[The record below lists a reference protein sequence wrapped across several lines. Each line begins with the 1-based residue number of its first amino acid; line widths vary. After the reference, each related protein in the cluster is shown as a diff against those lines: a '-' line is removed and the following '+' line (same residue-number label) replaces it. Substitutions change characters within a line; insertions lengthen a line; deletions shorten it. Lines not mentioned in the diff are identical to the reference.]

1 MAGTSPS
8 RPAVSSLL
16 HFWSS
21 AGGRA
26 TRGILPSVGGI
37 SVLLAFQAGLAVVS
51 PLMLQRIIDAAGP
64 GASVTVVIIP
74 GLLAAAAALANAVVD
89 FAAQRMTVVTGQRF
103 QERLR
108 VLMLDK
114 LTRLPTSDVAA
125 APNGDALSRITNDT
139 AQAQS
144 FVSSMLPQLAGLVT
158 RLGVLLGVMWS
169 RSYTITLTVVVLAL
183 VLMVPTEKVSRM
195 LSAATD
201 HMLEAMSAFSNTVAD
216 RMGVSGHLFARTAA
230 SIRGDHRRAEQTA
243 AGVRTSYARMI
254 TIDSLFSTA
263 LDLIGTV
270 GTVMVLVIG
279 GRSVI
284 RGEMTAGE
292 LAALAVLVPQLYAPL
307 QGSSGIRTGLATSW
321 AALSRVNEFLEADE
335 HWYEPANVGTAITP
349 RGSETLAVREVDY
362 SVPTDTGSTV
372 LLDAVDL
379 TARPGEI
386 VAVVGPS
393 GSGKTTLLTLIAGA
407 NRPTHGSI
415 SVGGYSPTETGTE
428 AWNGMVQLCPQ
439 EPFFRSGTLL
449 ENFRAVRP
457 DISEERVRQLCARV
471 GLDLDR
477 LGDRSGMDTMLG
489 EHGMRISGGE
499 RARLASAR
507 MLALDP
513 YVLLFDEP
521 TAALDDEAAD
531 RFIATLLDLR
541 RDHCIVV
548 TTHDARLAPVT
559 DRRYRMDAG
568 RLTPMTTAT
577 AGVVGAGV
585 PS

>member
-1 MAGTSPS
+1 MARTSPS
-8 RPAVSSLL
+8 LPAVNSVR

-21 AGGRA
+21 ACGRA
-26 TRGILPSVGGI
+26 TRAILPAVIGI
-37 SVLLAFQAGLAVVS
+37 SLLLAVQAGLAVVS

-64 GASVTVVIIP
+64 GASVTVIVVP

-114 LTRLPTSDVAA
+114 LPRLPSAAVAA

-139 AQAQS
+139 GQAQS
-144 FVSSMLPQLAGLVT
+144 FVSSILPQSTGLVA

-169 RSYTITLTVVVLAL
+169 RSYTITLTVLVLAL
-183 VLMVPTEKVSRM
+183 VIMVPTEKVSRT
-195 LSAATD
+195 LSAATEQ
-201 HMLEAMSAFSNTVAD
+201 MLEAMSAFSNTVAD
-216 RMGVSGHLFARTAA
+216 RMGVSGHFFARTAA

-243 AGVRTSYARMI
+243 AGVRTSYTRLI
-254 TIDSLFSTA
+254 IVDGLFSTA

-270 GTVMVLVIG
+270 GTVLVLVIG
-279 GRSVI
+279 GRAVI
-284 RGEMTAGE
+284 RGQMTVGE
-292 LAALAVLVPQLYAPL
+292 LAALSTLVPQLYAPL
-307 QGSSGIRTGLATSW
+307 QGASGIRTGLATSW

-335 HWYEPANVGTAITP
+335 HWYESANACTAIRP
-349 RGSETLAVREVDY
+349 HGSDSLAVREVDY
-362 SVPTDTGSTV
+362 SVPSDTGSTV

-379 TARPGEI
+379 TASPGEI

-415 SVGGYSPTETGTE
+415 TVGGHSPADIGTE
-428 AWNGMVQLCPQ
+428 AWNGIVQLCPQ

-457 DISEERVRQLCARV
+457 GISEDRVRQLCARV

-499 RARLASAR
+499 RARLAIAR

-513 YVLLFDEP
+513 YVLLLDEP

-548 TTHDARLAPVT
+548 TTHDARLTPVT
-559 DRRYRMDAG
+559 DHGYRMDAG
-568 RLTPMTTAT
+568 RLTPMTAAT
-577 AGVVGAGV
+577 VRAAGAGV